1 MLTYNKTGRSTGVA
15 TIIFNQANL
24 GAAAAKQFNG
34 VKVDGKPM
42 KVHNLIRSGS
52 SDTIS

>member
-42 KVHNLIRSGS
+42 KVH
-52 SDTIS
+52 D